1 MAEKHRKRLKDAFT
15 AYLLLPQAM
24 AKDNEFDGYILVN
37 GLAGSRNMRIFRL
50 RTIVLVYA
58 MALTAFSSAQ
68 QGAAQTTG
76 QITGTVTDA
85 DAAVVTGA
93 DLVLESQLTREQ
105 YTAKSDSTGA
115 FKFTALSPG
124 RFQITISANGFAD
137 WNVTDIVLKSGQDY
151 ELTNITL
158 KVASVNTSV
167 QALSLHE
174 LAVEQV
180 KAEETQRILGIIPN
194 YYVSYDWNAVPM
206 SSKLK
211 FSLAW
216 KTELD
221 PFSVFSDSAIA
232 GVQQWQNDFPGYG
245 QGAKG
250 YAKRFGASYANT
262 FSDIM
267 LSGAVL
273 PVLLHQDP
281 RYFYRG
287 RGTVFSRTLYAL
299 ATTIIC
305 KGDNERWQP
314 NYSNVFGTLA
324 SAAISNLYYPPGSRG
339 VRLTIN
345 NTLIN
350 LAGGAIGDLAQEFF
364 LKKMTPKANKAP

>member
-216 KTELD
+216 KT
-221 PFSVFSDSAIA
+221 
-232 GVQQWQNDFPGYG
+232 
-245 QGAKG
+245 
-250 YAKRFGASYANT
+250 
-262 FSDIM
+262 
-267 LSGAVL
+267 
-273 PVLLHQDP
+273 
-281 RYFYRG
+281 
-287 RGTVFSRTLYAL
+287 
-299 ATTIIC
+299 
-305 KGDNERWQP
+305 
-314 NYSNVFGTLA
+314 
-324 SAAISNLYYPPGSRG
+324 
-339 VRLTIN
+339 
-345 NTLIN
+345 
-350 LAGGAIGDLAQEFF
+350 
-364 LKKMTPKANKAP
+364 